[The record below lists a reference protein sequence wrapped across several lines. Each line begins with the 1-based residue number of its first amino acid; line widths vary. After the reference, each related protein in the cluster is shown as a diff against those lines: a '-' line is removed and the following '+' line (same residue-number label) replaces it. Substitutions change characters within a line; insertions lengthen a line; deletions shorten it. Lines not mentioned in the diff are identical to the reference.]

1 LKTLLIP
8 IIKNNKKTNKMKKVI
23 LAVAVIAFSAV
34 SAQAQ
39 NASKSTTV
47 SIGINAGIPT
57 ASPSIYSI
65 AYGAD
70 LQADFAVAPTT
81 KITASA
87 GYENYSLKSKYGSGS
102 TYFIPVLGGAK
113 FFLGSENK
121 LYGHAQLGYGFAKG
135 GSGAF
140 AYAPSLGYYFS
151 PNFDGS
157 IKYLAFSKNS
167 STLGSVN
174 LRLAYNF

>member
-1 LKTLLIP
+1 
-8 IIKNNKKTNKMKKVI
+8 MKKLI
-23 LAVAVIAFSAV
+23 LAFAVVAFTTLG
-34 SAQAQ
+34 AQAQ
-39 NASKSTTV
+39 DASKSTNL
-47 SIGINAGIPT
+47 SIGVNVGLPT
-57 ASPSIYSI
+57 SSPSIYSL
-65 AYGAD
+65 AFGAD

-87 GYENYSLKSKYGSGS
+87 GYESYSIKSKYGSGNN
-102 TYFIPVLGGAK
+102 YFIPVLAGAK
-113 FFLGSENK
+113 FFFGDETK

-157 IKYLAFSKNS
+157 IKYLAFSKNGG
-167 STLGSVN
+167 TLGSLN